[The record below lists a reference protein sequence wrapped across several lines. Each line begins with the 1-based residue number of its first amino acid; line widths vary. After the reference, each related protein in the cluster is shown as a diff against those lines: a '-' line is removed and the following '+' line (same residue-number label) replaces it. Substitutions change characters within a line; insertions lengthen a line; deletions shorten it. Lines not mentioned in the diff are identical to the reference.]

1 MLVSDYMT
9 TNLLT
14 LTPEHRVYHA
24 LELMEQNDIRHL
36 PIVDAG
42 SNRLLGIVSDRDIKR
57 HLNHSFDTD
66 NEVLNDRLVML
77 TPLEEIM
84 PTGLLTTAASEDLLN
99 VLKTFLQHK
108 ISAIPVV
115 KGSQDELVGLLTT
128 HDLLELFMELL
139 SQQPED

>member
-1 MLVSDYMT
+1 MT
-9 TNLLT
+9 TDLLT

-36 PIVDAG
+36 PIVDAN

-77 TPLEEIM
+77 TQLKDIM
-84 PTGLLTTAASEDLLN
+84 SKGLLKTSATEDLLN
-99 VLKTFLQHK
+99 VLKIFLQNK

-128 HDLLELFMELL
+128 HDLLELFMQLL
-139 SQQPED
+139 NQQPED